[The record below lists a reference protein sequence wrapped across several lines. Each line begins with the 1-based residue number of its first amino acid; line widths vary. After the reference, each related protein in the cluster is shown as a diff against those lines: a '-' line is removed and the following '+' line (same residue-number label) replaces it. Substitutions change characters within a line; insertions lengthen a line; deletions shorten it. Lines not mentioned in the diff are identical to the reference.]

1 VLIEHLGHGLW
12 RRNRGDSERGV
23 VHSTSQ
29 DEVSS
34 AVDDR
39 LVPSIDPA
47 RRIFLN
53 IPPLHNQPQGLA
65 CRKMRSR
72 QPDFDV
78 DRDRISWAHLALP
91 LVAEDQLLG
100 RAHRVDFAMRD
111 SQSVEPE
118 WTIIVSCVVRERD
131 ESTVAIELE

>member
-1 VLIEHLGHGLW
+1 
-12 RRNRGDSERGV
+12 
-23 VHSTSQ
+23 
-29 DEVSS
+29 
-34 AVDDR
+34 
-39 LVPSIDPA
+39 
-47 RRIFLN
+47 
-53 IPPLHNQPQGLA
+53 
-65 CRKMRSR
+65 MRSR